1 MNTIEF
7 IIIFLLIANSYIL
20 VRNEFVY
27 KFGKKIAQMSYNYDM
42 RNIHTDSDSAFDW
55 FAGKHSYLRLLF
67 SFKPL
72 RLECWFTKY
81 ELHKINS

>member
-27 KFGKKIAQMSYNYDM
+27 RFAKRITKMSYDYNL
-42 RNIHTDSDSAFDW
+42 RHLLTDNDDAFDW
-55 FAGKHSYLRLLF
+55 DEAVIYFAVTDRFFDKKEEKETSN
-67 SFKPL
+67 
-72 RLECWFTKY
+72 E
-81 ELHKINS
+81 